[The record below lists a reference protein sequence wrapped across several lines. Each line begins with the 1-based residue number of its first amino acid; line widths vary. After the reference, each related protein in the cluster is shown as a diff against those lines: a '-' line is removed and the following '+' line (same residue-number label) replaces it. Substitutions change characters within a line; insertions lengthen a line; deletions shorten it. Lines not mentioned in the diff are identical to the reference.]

1 MLYAYLVPG
10 EVEFDDVIVKQIVP
24 PPTETNAKVR
34 RRSTD
39 TKITIEEME
48 KNERNNREIKRNN

>member
-24 PPTETNAKVR
+24 PPTDANAKVR

-48 KNERNNREIKRNN
+48 QNERRSKATKKK